1 MDDNKNSK
9 VVLKVV
15 ATENNYEIS
24 AEQGSSVNEMA
35 FAVMAVI
42 RSLIKQ
48 KCIKDKNEFIAL
60 IDKYYNDPQYEIQ
73 EDATEAKTEE
83 ATQNEVRQDN

>member
-48 KCIKDKNEFIAL
+48 KCIKYKDEFIGL

-73 EDATEAKTEE
+73 EDVTEAKTEE